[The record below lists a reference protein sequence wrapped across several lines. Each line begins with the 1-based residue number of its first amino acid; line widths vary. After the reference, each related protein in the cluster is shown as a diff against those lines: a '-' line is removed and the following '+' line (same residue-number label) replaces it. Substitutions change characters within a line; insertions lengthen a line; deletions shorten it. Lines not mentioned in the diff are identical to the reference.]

1 MGRGREMKY
10 LQYFLSVPVVFVIAI
25 YKILGVENI
34 FQEWYHVCWQWGVI
48 WLIIY
53 LWARY
58 GE

>member
-1 MGRGREMKY
+1 MKY
-10 LQYFLSVPVVFVIAI
+10 LQYFLSVPVVIVIAI